1 MQSIF
6 ANPRASLGVGVAVAL
21 AVLVVWVV
29 TAGVDGFGLLSF
41 LVRLVHVLAAMVWI
55 GLVVFVNFVQL
66 VALQSADD
74 QGREFLHKA
83 IVPNV
88 AWWFRHASTLAV
100 VSGALLLVTTG
111 YLLPNLVYG
120 AGVYVPPSRA
130 WLIGA
135 GVLGGLAMWMFVHMY
150 IWPACRWCSAA
161 PAMPTP
167 GTAAR
172 VVTFARLNLIL
183 AVPVT
188 LAMAAA
194 AHLLT
199 WRRRRTAD
207 DHPRQCRDH
216 CCRRPRGQARPLPR
230 RAAEPGARAARASRI
245 GGVLGRD
252 RPRAFRRRQ
261 RARHRRDPPAVVAR
275 GAGPGSAPRANRIAD
290 CRRAASRGRAVR
302 PFPRPARRHD
312 RCALPGRLRRGAGR
326 RRGSARLPVEKRG
339 RAVRPCCPRRG
350 ARRSCGGDGPCRSGV
365 RPRLRFGAP
374 AAGVAAGLVAGAH
387 AVAALAARLAG
398 VGQEDLLAGNA
409 GAARC
414 RVARRPARR
423 MPRRPLS
430 RAGDMVNLP
439 REIAPLSFLWPW
451 SNPICGHWNDRAATF
466 CAARSRSCHSCGSTG
481 LRWLTGAGA
490 YEAR

>member
-21 AVLVVWVV
+21 AVLVVWVA

-66 VALQSADD
+66 VALQSTDD

-100 VSGALLLVTTG
+100 VSGALLLVTTV

-150 IWPACRWCSAA
+150 IWPSMQVVLGVR
-161 PAMPTP
+161 P
-167 GTAAR
+167 GDADAKARSRTR

-194 AHLLT
+194 AHL
-199 WRRRRTAD
+199 
-207 DHPRQCRDH
+207 
-216 CCRRPRGQARPLPR
+216 
-230 RAAEPGARAARASRI
+230 
-245 GGVLGRD
+245 
-252 RPRAFRRRQ
+252 
-261 RARHRRDPPAVVAR
+261 
-275 GAGPGSAPRANRIAD
+275 
-290 CRRAASRGRAVR
+290 
-302 PFPRPARRHD
+302 
-312 RCALPGRLRRGAGR
+312 
-326 RRGSARLPVEKRG
+326 
-339 RAVRPCCPRRG
+339 
-350 ARRSCGGDGPCRSGV
+350 
-365 RPRLRFGAP
+365 
-374 AAGVAAGLVAGAH
+374 
-387 AVAALAARLAG
+387 
-398 VGQEDLLAGNA
+398 
-409 GAARC
+409 
-414 RVARRPARR
+414 
-423 MPRRPLS
+423 
-430 RAGDMVNLP
+430 
-439 REIAPLSFLWPW
+439 
-451 SNPICGHWNDRAATF
+451 
-466 CAARSRSCHSCGSTG
+466 
-481 LRWLTGAGA
+481 
-490 YEAR
+490 Y